1 VSTITVNVD
10 DRVERQFR
18 EAAAMRFGKRKG
30 HLGRALTEAMEGWAN
45 TGSPRVR
52 RVIAML
58 EEGLDLGG
66 VTYHDRGELHGRGT
80 RR

>member
-52 RVIAML
+52 R
-58 EEGLDLGG
+58 
-66 VTYHDRGELHGRGT
+66 
-80 RR
+80 